1 MSYIPFPTGIQTQ
14 LRHDLPYAW
23 FRWHQAM
30 RSPQFRK
37 QHLVEMN
44 DRLMAYLDC
53 YLISEEA
60 GTSIAETVKLKDWG
74 AIFTKAIVAILTED
88 MAGFQRAF
96 KAMAQPRHSE
106 ELSDALCR
114 VEFQIARPYLLEIA
128 HHPNPLA
135 RIAAIKAAGYH
146 TQEINEKWLKPM
158 LQDPSPDVRIAA
170 LEIIGDN
177 QLSAFA
183 PNVTELLVEED
194 ASIRFYAAYAGSLLG
209 LQAAY
214 PVLAPFCY
222 RESPHLRKALGL
234 LYSLLEHDAISR
246 AIERIQHGDFSIRIK
261 TYNIAM
267 AGLPDK
273 IPLLIDWMKRPE
285 YAQLAAEAFSF
296 ITGADFIEDDLDLDP
311 NEITGGVIK
320 RLKQDRKQDPWSQAY
335 EEDLPWPNPEAVA
348 LWWTENKQRF
358 ASGTRYLAG
367 HTLTEDNLRQIMEV
381 GTQPQRLQAELIIHL
396 YHAGET

>member
-1 MSYIPFPTGIQTQ
+1 MSHNPFTPSLQTQ
-14 LRHDLPYAW
+14 LRQDLPYAW
-23 FRWHQAM
+23 FRWHQAI

-37 QHLVEMN
+37 QQLAEMN
-44 DRLMAYLDC
+44 DRLAAYLDC

-60 GTSIAETVKLKDWG
+60 RASIAETVKLEDWG
-74 AIFTKAIVAILTED
+74 AIFTKAIIAILTED
-88 MAGFQRAF
+88 MAGFLRTVE
-96 KAMAQPRHSE
+96 AMTEPRHSE

-135 RIAAIKAAGYH
+135 RIAVIKAAGYH
-146 TQEINEKWLKPM
+146 MREINEKWLKPM

-177 QLSAFA
+177 QLSVFA
-183 PNVTELLVEED
+183 PNLTELLNEKD
-194 ASIRFYAAYAGSLLG
+194 PSIRFNAAYAGSLIG
-209 LQAAY
+209 IEAAY

-234 LYSLLEHDAISR
+234 LYSLLEHDTILR
-246 AIERIQHGDFSIRIK
+246 AIERIQNGGFSIRIK
-261 TYNIAM
+261 AYNIAM
-267 AGLPDK
+267 AGLPDM

-296 ITGADFIEDDLDLDP
+296 ITGADFIEEDLDLDP
-311 NEITGGVIK
+311 QAIAGGVK
-320 RLKQDRKQDPWSQAY
+320 RRLKQERKQDPWTQAY
-335 EEDLPWPNPEAVA
+335 EEDLPWPNPEAVEA
-348 LWWTENKQRF
+348 WWDKNQHRF
-358 ASGTRYLAG
+358 QPETRYLAG
-367 HTLTEDNLRQIMEV
+367 HTLTEENLRQVMEV
-381 GTQPQRLQAELIIHL
+381 GTQPQRHQAELIIHL

>member
-1 MSYIPFPTGIQTQ
+1 MSHNPFSTGIQIQ

-23 FRWHQAM
+23 FRWHQAI

-37 QHLVEMN
+37 QHLAEMN
-44 DRLMAYLDC
+44 DRLEAYLDC
-53 YLISEEA
+53 YLICEESGA
-60 GTSIAETVKLKDWG
+60 SIAETVKLEDWG
-74 AIFTKAIVAILTED
+74 AIFAKAITAILNED
-88 MAGFQRAF
+88 MAGFQRTVE
-96 KAMAQPRHSE
+96 AMAEARHSE

-114 VEFQIARPYLLEIA
+114 IEFQIARPYLLEIA

-135 RIAAIKAAGYH
+135 RIAVIKAAGYH
-146 TQEINEKWLKPM
+146 TREINEKWLKPM

-177 QLSAFA
+177 QLTVFA
-183 PNVTELLVEED
+183 PNLTELLDEK
-194 ASIRFYAAYAGSLLG
+194 APSIRFYAAYAGSLLG
-209 LQAAY
+209 IEAAY

-234 LYSLLEHDAISR
+234 LYSLLEHDAILR
-246 AIERIQHGDFSIRIK
+246 AIERIQNGDFSIRIK

-267 AGLPDK
+267 AGLPDM

-311 NEITGGVIK
+311 QEIAGGVKK
-320 RLKQDRKQDPWSQAY
+320 RLKEDRKQDPWTQAY
-335 EEDLPWPNPEAVA
+335 EEDLPWPDPEAVA
-348 LWWTENKQRF
+348 AWWEQNQHHF
-358 ASGTRYLAG
+358 QPETRYLAG
-367 HTLTEDNLRQIMEV
+367 KTLTEDNLRQVAED
-381 GTQPQRLQAELIIHL
+381 GTQPQRHQAALVLRL
-396 YHAGET
+396 YHAGVI